1 MKRRHFIATT
11 ASIAA
16 GASLLSNPLGAT
28 VAAAPKRRLA
38 LVGTGDRGTSFWGKR
53 IVDNYNDIV
62 EFVGLCDINPGR
74 LETAK
79 KNMGVNCPVFT
90 NFDEM
95 VAKVK
100 PDMVIVTTVD
110 ALHHEYIIRALDLGL
125 DVLTEK
131 PLTTDETKAEAILE
145 AEKRNNRKIIVGFNY
160 RYGTLFSAIKEQLA
174 QKPIGKLTSVDFH
187 WYLNTYHGADYF
199 RRWHSERDKSGTLL
213 VHKATHHFDLL
224 NWFVN
229 SDPVEVSAFGSLDHY
244 GRNNAFRGANCRNC
258 AYTDKCKFFTDI
270 TKNKR
275 YMDIY
280 VANEKYDGYIRDN
293 CVWRNNIDVYDKMA
307 VQIKYASG
315 VQVSYSLTTY
325 SPYEGWR
332 IAFNGMN
339 GRIESWED
347 IPWRMKEQVD
357 QASRHAAEMN
367 QSNAGATRFDEIFW
381 QENFKREYE
390 MIKVEASRGGHGG
403 GDSRLQD
410 KIFRDPNLA
419 DPYKHAAG
427 SRDGVMSAIIG
438 IAARKSIEENRPVKI
453 EELTSI
459 KPHPTRGV

>member
-1 MKRRHFIATT
+1 MKRRDFITTT
-11 ASIAA
+11 AGVAA
-16 GASLLSNPLGAT
+16 GASILTNPVGAAIAP
-28 VAAAPKRRLA
+28 AAKKRLA
-38 LVGTGDRGTSFWGKR
+38 LVGVGDRGTSFWGKR
-53 IVDNYNDIV
+53 IVDNYGDIT

-74 LETAK
+74 LELAK

-90 NFDEM
+90 DFDEM
-95 VAKVK
+95 IAKTK

-110 ALHHEYIIRALDLGL
+110 SNHHDFIIRAMDMSV

-131 PLTTDETKAEAILE
+131 PLTTDEEKAQAIID
-145 AEKRNNRKIIVGFNY
+145 AEKRTGKKVIVGFNY
-160 RYGTLFSAIKEQLA
+160 RYATLVTAIKEQLA
-174 QKPIGKLTSVDFH
+174 KKSIGEITSVDFH

-199 RRWHSERDKSGTLL
+199 RRWHSERDKGGTLL

-224 NWFVN
+224 NWLID
-229 SDPVEVSAFGSLDHY
+229 SDPVEVQAFGALEHY
-244 GRNNAFRGANCRNC
+244 GKNNKFRGANCRNC
-258 AYTDKCKFFTDI
+258 AYTDQCKFYIDI

-275 YMDIY
+275 HMELY
-280 VANEKYDGYIRDN
+280 VQNEKYDGYIRDN
-293 CVWRNNIDVYDKMA
+293 CVWRNSIDIYDKMA
-307 VQIKYASG
+307 VQIKYANN

-339 GRIESWED
+339 GRLESWED
-347 IPWRMKEQVD
+347 IPWRMKEKVD

-367 QSNAGATRFDEIFW
+367 QSDAGNTRYDEIFV
-381 QENFKREYE
+381 QKNFERDYE

-410 KIFRDPNLA
+410 KIFRDTNAA

-438 IAARKSIEENRPVKI
+438 IAARKSIEENRIVKI